1 MKYFGA
7 AALLALLAACSNDD
21 LENISYPND
30 PLAVRVN
37 ATAGKN
43 VITRSFPTDDTQQT
57 AFEDGDQISVG
68 TEDQDAVIYTKK
80 STGWGPESGYLK
92 WTSSSLTFN
101 AYYPVGENN
110 ASMTTFNV
118 PIDQN
123 SLEAIGNADYMTYS
137 GAQTKPAS
145 ADGSITLNLTR
156 KMARVVIGDIKFL
169 DQYETGY
176 SVTAISVHGNTSGY
190 ENGTTKTGD
199 IAVNAYKDDNGKF
212 YALLSPTTLNES
224 ETFLSVTVKA
234 DDSDDTKELLV
245 KGIPALSAS
254 NSYTYA
260 LTVGKNMI
268 TISSVT
274 VENWD
279 DGGSVIEDNGEGEA
293 EEQNDPKV
301 DKNNNSITTYKGGQ
315 IAENPQLIADAI
327 GTDGSLAISGPM
339 NENDIAAI
347 QAYLESN
354 SISLKLDLGGA
365 TELTVL
371 PGNNTEG
378 SSIIDWPGLVSIVL
392 PEGLTTISQLAF
404 QNCTELTS
412 VTLPSTLE
420 TIKSSCFAQ
429 CTGLTEI
436 ELPSSLKTLEYSAFS
451 GCTGLTRIDLSQT
464 QVTFLQ
470 NRTFSGCTS
479 LQEVIL
485 GNSIKQIGSDSF
497 YNCTALT
504 TIDLAL
510 CDNIPT
516 ANFAIN
522 DWNYAFENVTTSNI
536 TVYVKNEELKNE
548 FASSFWATHEGFS
561 TDKCVVK

>member
-57 AFEDGDQISVG
+57 AFKDGDRISVG
-68 TEDQDAVIYTKK
+68 TEDQDAVIYTKE
-80 STGWGPESGYLK
+80 GADWGPESGYLK

-101 AYYPVGENN
+101 AYYPVDKNN

-123 SLEAIGNADYMTYS
+123 SLEAIENADYMTYS
-137 GAQTKPAS
+137 GDQTKPAS

-169 DQYETGY
+169 DQYKTGY

-190 ENGTTKTGD
+190 ENGTPKTGG

-234 DDSDDTKELLV
+234 DDSDDTKVLLV

-274 VENWD
+274 VENWY

-293 EEQNDPKV
+293 EEQNNPKV
-301 DKNNNSITTYKGGQ
+301 DNINHSITTYKEGQ
-315 IAENPQLIADAI
+315 IAENTQLIADAI

-339 NENDIAAI
+339 NENDIAALNK
-347 QAYLESN
+347 YLKDN
-354 SISLKLDLGGA
+354 SDATLSLDLKGA
-365 TELTVL
+365 KLA
-371 PGNNTEG
+371 
-378 SSIIDWPGLVSIVL
+378 SIPARAFVQITGLVSIKL
-392 PEGLTTISQLAF
+392 PEGLKVIGDSWYGSTFSE
-404 QNCTELTS
+404 CTALQS
-412 VTLPSTLE
+412 VEFPSTLE
-420 TIKSSCFAQ
+420 ELNFASF
-429 CTGLTEI
+429 T
-436 ELPSSLKTLEYSAFS
+436 
-451 GCTGLTRIDLSQT
+451 
-464 QVTFLQ
+464 
-470 NRTFSGCTS
+470 GCTS
-479 LQEVIL
+479 LKTIDLSKTEVA
-485 GNSIKQIGSDSF
+485 SIEAVLFRNCSSLTSVSF
-497 YNCTALT
+497 GPKTSVFCNKVFVGCSSLT
-504 TIDLAL
+504 TIDLSL
-510 CDNIPT
+510 CEAVPAFDYTPGDDSESPFYNLEKSKIT
-516 ANFAIN
+516 IYVKDA
-522 DWNYAFENVTTSNI
+522 DMKTAFEGSDWVTRVGFTADNF
-536 TVYVKNEELKNE
+536 VVKNNQ
-548 FASSFWATHEGFS
+548 
-561 TDKCVVK
+561 

>member
-1 MKYFGA
+1 MTYQMTYQITYQMKRMKYVGV

-57 AFEDGDQISVG
+57 AFKDDDRISVG

-101 AYYPVGENN
+101 AYYPVDKNN

-169 DQYETGY
+169 DQYKTGY

-254 NSYTYA
+254 NSYTYT

-274 VENWD
+274 VDNWD
-279 DGGSVIEDNGEGEA
+279 DGGSVIADNGEGEA
-293 EEQNDPKV
+293 EEQNNPKV
-301 DKNNNSITTYKGGQ
+301 DNINHSITTYKEGQ
-315 IAENPQLIADAI
+315 IAENTQLIADAI

-339 NENDIAAI
+339 NENDIAALNK
-347 QAYLESN
+347 YLKDN
-354 SISLKLDLGGA
+354 SDATLSLDLTDA
-365 TELTVL
+365 ILASI
-371 PGNNTEG
+371 PGRAFYQIT
-378 SSIIDWPGLVSIVL
+378 GLVSIKL
-392 PEGLTTISQLAF
+392 PEGLTKIGTF
-404 QNCTELTS
+404 NGNVFYECTGLES
-412 VTLPSTLE
+412 VTFPSTLE
-420 TIKSSCFAQ
+420 
-429 CTGLTEI
+429 EM
-436 ELPSSLKTLEYSAFS
+436 AFMS
-451 GCTGLTRIDLSQT
+451 FFGCTNLETIDLSKT
-464 QVTFLQ
+464 KVASIEAALFHDCSSLTSVSFGPETSVF
-470 NRTFSGCTS
+470 NNTVFVGCS
-479 LQEVIL
+479 
-485 GNSIKQIGSDSF
+485 S
-497 YNCTALT
+497 LT
-504 TIDLAL
+504 TIDLSL
-510 CDNIPT
+510 CEAVPDFDYTPGDDSESPFYNL
-516 ANFAIN
+516 
-522 DWNYAFENVTTSNI
+522 EKSKI
-536 TVYVKNEELKNE
+536 TIYVKNADMKTA
-548 FASSFWATHEGFS
+548 FEGSEWVTRVGF
-561 TDKCVVK
+561 TADNFVVKNNQ

>member
-1 MKYFGA
+1 MTYQITYQMKRMKYVGV

-57 AFEDGDQISVG
+57 AFKDGDQISVG
-68 TEDQDAVIYTKK
+68 TEDQDAVIYTKE
-80 STGWGPESGYLK
+80 GADWGPESGYLK

-110 ASMTTFNV
+110 ASMTTFDV
-118 PIDQN
+118 PASQN
-123 SLEAIGNADYMTYS
+123 TLEAIENADYMTYS
-137 GAQTKPAS
+137 DAQTKPAS

-169 DQYETGY
+169 DQYKTGY

-190 ENGTTKTGD
+190 ENGTPKTGG

-274 VENWD
+274 VDNWD
-279 DGGSVIEDNGEGEA
+279 DGGSVIADNGEGEA
-293 EEQNDPKV
+293 EEQNNPKV
-301 DKNNNSITTYKGGQ
+301 DNINHSITTYKEGQ
-315 IAENPQLIADAI
+315 IAENPQLIVDAI

-339 NENDIAAI
+339 NENDIAALKN
-347 QAYLESN
+347 YMTDN
-354 SISLKLDLGGA
+354 SDATLSLDLTDA
-365 TELTVL
+365 ILA
-371 PGNNTEG
+371 
-378 SSIIDWPGLVSIVL
+378 SIPDKAFYQITGLVSIEL
-392 PEGLTTISQLAF
+392 PEGLTEIGNSW
-404 QNCTELTS
+404 NGS
-412 VTLPSTLE
+412 V
-420 TIKSSCFAQ
+420 
-429 CTGLTEI
+429 
-436 ELPSSLKTLEYSAFS
+436 FS
-451 GCTGLTRIDLSQT
+451 GCTGLESVTFPSTLEEMVFSSFWGCTNLETIDLSKT
-464 QVTFLQ
+464 KVASIEAALFRNCSSLTSVSFGPKTSVF
-470 NRTFSGCTS
+470 NNTVFVGCS
-479 LQEVIL
+479 
-485 GNSIKQIGSDSF
+485 S
-497 YNCTALT
+497 LT
-504 TIDLAL
+504 TIDLSL
-510 CDNIPT
+510 CEDVPV
-516 ANFAIN
+516 F
-522 DWNYAFENVTTSNI
+522 NYTPGDDSESPFYNLEKSKITIYVKDADMKTAFESSDWVTRVGFTADNF
-536 TVYVKNEELKNE
+536 VVKNNQ
-548 FASSFWATHEGFS
+548 
-561 TDKCVVK
+561 

>member
-1 MKYFGA
+1 MTYQITYQMKRMKYVGV

-57 AFEDGDQISVG
+57 AFKDDDRISVG

-101 AYYPVGENN
+101 AYYPVDKNN

-156 KMARVVIGDIKFL
+156 KMARVVIGDIKSL
-169 DQYETGY
+169 DQSKTGY

-234 DDSDDTKELLV
+234 DDSDNTKELLV

-274 VENWD
+274 VDNWD
-279 DGGSVIEDNGEGEA
+279 DGGSVIADNGEGEA
-293 EEQNDPKV
+293 EEQNNPKV
-301 DKNNNSITTYKGGQ
+301 DNINHSITTYKEGQ
-315 IAENPQLIADAI
+315 IAENTQLIADAI

-339 NENDIAAI
+339 NENDIAALNK
-347 QAYLESN
+347 YLKDN
-354 SISLKLDLGGA
+354 SDATLSLDLKGA
-365 TELTVL
+365 TLA
-371 PGNNTEG
+371 
-378 SSIIDWPGLVSIVL
+378 SIPDRAFSQIKGLVSIEL
-392 PEGLTTISQLAF
+392 PEGLTKIGNSNSWNGNVF
-404 QNCTELTS
+404 YGCTGLES
-412 VTLPSTLE
+412 VKFPSTLE
-420 TIKSSCFAQ
+420 
-429 CTGLTEI
+429 EM
-436 ELPSSLKTLEYSAFS
+436 AFMS
-451 GCTGLTRIDLSQT
+451 
-464 QVTFLQ
+464 FM
-470 NRTFSGCTS
+470 GCTS
-479 LQEVIL
+479 LETIDLSKTKVA
-485 GNSIKQIGSDSF
+485 SIEASLFRDCSSLTSVSF
-497 YNCTALT
+497 GPETSVFCNKVFVGCSSLT
-504 TIDLAL
+504 TIDLSL
-510 CDNIPT
+510 CEAVPAFDYTPGDDSESPFYNLEKSKIT
-516 ANFAIN
+516 IYVKDA
-522 DWNYAFENVTTSNI
+522 DMKTAFEGSDWVTRVGFTADNF
-536 TVYVKNEELKNE
+536 VVKNNQ
-548 FASSFWATHEGFS
+548 
-561 TDKCVVK
+561 

>member
-57 AFEDGDQISVG
+57 AFKDGDRISVG
-68 TEDQDAVIYTKK
+68 TEGQDAVIYTKE
-80 STGWGPESGYLK
+80 GADWGPESGYLK

-101 AYYPVGENN
+101 AYYPVDKNN
-110 ASMTTFNV
+110 ASMTTFDV
-118 PIDQN
+118 PKEQN
-123 SLEAIGNADYMTYS
+123 SLEAIENADYMTYS
-137 GAQTKPAS
+137 GDQTKPAS

-169 DQYETGY
+169 DQYKTGY

-224 ETFLSVTVKA
+224 ETYLSVTVKA
-234 DDSDDTKELLV
+234 DDSDDTEVLLV

-274 VENWD
+274 VENWY
-279 DGGSVIEDNGEGEA
+279 DGGPVIADNGEGEA
-293 EEQNDPKV
+293 EEQKDPKV
-301 DKNNNSITTYKGGQ
+301 DKNNNSITTYKEGQ
-315 IAENPQLIADAI
+315 IAENPQLIVDAI

-339 NENDIAAI
+339 NDADIAA
-347 QAYLESN
+347 
-354 SISLKLDLGGA
+354 LKKYMTNNTDATLSLDLKGA
-365 TELTVL
+365 KLA
-371 PGNNTEG
+371 
-378 SSIIDWPGLVSIVL
+378 SIPARAFVQITGLVSIKL
-392 PEGLTTISQLAF
+392 PEGLKVIGDSWNGSTFSE
-404 QNCTELTS
+404 CTALQS
-412 VTLPSTLE
+412 VEFPSTLE
-420 TIKSSCFAQ
+420 VMEFSSFW
-429 CTGLTEI
+429 
-436 ELPSSLKTLEYSAFS
+436 
-451 GCTGLTRIDLSQT
+451 
-464 QVTFLQ
+464 
-470 NRTFSGCTS
+470 GCTS
-479 LQEVIL
+479 
-485 GNSIKQIGSDSF
+485 
-497 YNCTALT
+497 LT
-504 TIDLAL
+504 TIDLSKTKVASIEAAL
-510 CDNIPT
+510 FRNCSSLTSVSFGPKTSVFNNKVFVGCSSLTTIDLSLCEAVPT
-516 ANFAIN
+516 F
-522 DWNYAFENVTTSNI
+522 NYTPGDDSESPFYNLEKSKI
-536 TVYVKNEELKNE
+536 TIYVKDADMKNA
-548 FASSFWATHEGFS
+548 FVGSDWVTRVGF
-561 TDKCVVK
+561 TADNFVVKNNQ

>member
-1 MKYFGA
+1 MKRMKYFGA

-57 AFEDGDQISVG
+57 AFKDGDRISVG

-101 AYYPVGENN
+101 AYYPVDKNN
-110 ASMTTFNV
+110 ASMTTFDV
-118 PIDQN
+118 PKEQN

-169 DQYETGY
+169 DQYKTGY

-234 DDSDDTKELLV
+234 DDSDDTEVLLV

-274 VENWD
+274 VENWY
-279 DGGSVIEDNGEGEA
+279 DGGPVIADNGEGEA
-293 EEQNDPKV
+293 EEQKDPKV
-301 DKNNNSITTYKGGQ
+301 DKNNNSITTYKEGQ
-315 IAENPQLIADAI
+315 IAKNPQLIVDAI

-339 NENDIAAI
+339 NDADIVALKKYMTNNTDATLSLDLKG
-347 QAYLESN
+347 AKLA
-354 SISLKLDLGGA
+354 SISQRAFYGV
-365 TELTVL
+365 T
-371 PGNNTEG
+371 
-378 SSIIDWPGLVSIVL
+378 GLVSIKL
-392 PEGLTTISQLAF
+392 PEGLKVIGDSWNGSTFSE
-404 QNCTELTS
+404 CTALQS
-412 VTLPSTLE
+412 VEFPSTLE
-420 TIKSSCFAQ
+420 ELNFA
-429 CTGLTEI
+429 
-436 ELPSSLKTLEYSAFS
+436 SFW
-451 GCTGLTRIDLSQT
+451 
-464 QVTFLQ
+464 
-470 NRTFSGCTS
+470 GCTS
-479 LQEVIL
+479 LE
-485 GNSIKQIGSDSF
+485 
-497 YNCTALT
+497 
-504 TIDLAL
+504 TIDLSKTKVASIEAALFRNCSSLTSVSFGPETSVFNNTVFVGCSSLTIIDLSL
-510 CDNIPT
+510 CDDVPI
-516 ANFAIN
+516 F
-522 DWNYAFENVTTSNI
+522 NYTPGDDSESPFYDLEKSKITIYVKDADMKTAFEGSDWVTRVGFTADNF
-536 TVYVKNEELKNE
+536 VVKNNQ
-548 FASSFWATHEGFS
+548 
-561 TDKCVVK
+561 

>member
-1 MKYFGA
+1 MTYQITYQMKRMKYVGV

-57 AFEDGDQISVG
+57 AFKDGDQISVG
-68 TEDQDAVIYTKK
+68 TEDQDAVIYTKE
-80 STGWGPESGYLK
+80 GADWGPESGYLK

-110 ASMTTFNV
+110 ASMTTFDV
-118 PIDQN
+118 PASQN
-123 SLEAIGNADYMTYS
+123 TLEAIENADYMTYS
-137 GAQTKPAS
+137 DAQTKPAS

-169 DQYETGY
+169 DQYKTGY

-190 ENGTTKTGD
+190 ENGTPKTGG

-274 VENWD
+274 VDNWD
-279 DGGSVIEDNGEGEA
+279 DGGSVIADNGEGEA
-293 EEQNDPKV
+293 EEQNNPKV
-301 DKNNNSITTYKGGQ
+301 DNINHSITTYKEGQ
-315 IAENPQLIADAI
+315 IAENPQLIVDAI

-339 NENDIAAI
+339 NENDIAA
-347 QAYLESN
+347 
-354 SISLKLDLGGA
+354 LKKYMTNNTDATLSLDLKGA
-365 TELTVL
+365 KLA
-371 PGNNTEG
+371 
-378 SSIIDWPGLVSIVL
+378 SIPAQAFVQITGLVSIKL
-392 PEGLTTISQLAF
+392 PEGLKVIGDSWNGSTFSE
-404 QNCTELTS
+404 CTALQS
-412 VTLPSTLE
+412 VEFPSTLE
-420 TIKSSCFAQ
+420 ELNFSSFW
-429 CTGLTEI
+429 
-436 ELPSSLKTLEYSAFS
+436 
-451 GCTGLTRIDLSQT
+451 
-464 QVTFLQ
+464 
-470 NRTFSGCTS
+470 GCTS
-479 LQEVIL
+479 LETIDLSKTKVA
-485 GNSIKQIGSDSF
+485 SIEAALFRNCSSLTSVSF
-497 YNCTALT
+497 GPETSVFNNTVFVGCSSLT
-504 TIDLAL
+504 TIDLSL
-510 CDNIPT
+510 CEAVP
-516 ANFAIN
+516 
-522 DWNYAFENVTTSNI
+522 AFDYTPGDDSESPFYDLEKSKI
-536 TVYVKNEELKNE
+536 TIYVKDAEMKTKFESSEWVTRVGFTADNFKVKNNQ
-548 FASSFWATHEGFS
+548 
-561 TDKCVVK
+561 

>member
-1 MKYFGA
+1 MKRMKYFGA

-57 AFEDGDQISVG
+57 AFKDGDRISVG
-68 TEDQDAVIYTKK
+68 TEGQDAVIYTKE
-80 STGWGPESGYLK
+80 GADWGPESGYLK

-101 AYYPVGENN
+101 AYYPVDKNN
-110 ASMTTFNV
+110 ASMTTFDV
-118 PIDQN
+118 PKEQN
-123 SLEAIGNADYMTYS
+123 SLEAIENADYMTYS
-137 GAQTKPAS
+137 GDQTKPAS

-169 DQYETGY
+169 DQYKTGY

-234 DDSDDTKELLV
+234 DDSDDTEVLLV

-274 VENWD
+274 VENWY
-279 DGGSVIEDNGEGEA
+279 DGGPVIADNGEGEA
-293 EEQNDPKV
+293 EEQKDPKV
-301 DKNNNSITTYKGGQ
+301 DKNNNSITTYKEGQ
-315 IAENPQLIADAI
+315 IAENPQLIVDAI

-339 NENDIAAI
+339 NDADIAA
-347 QAYLESN
+347 
-354 SISLKLDLGGA
+354 LKKYMTNNTDATLSLDLKGA
-365 TELTVL
+365 KLA
-371 PGNNTEG
+371 
-378 SSIIDWPGLVSIVL
+378 SIPARAFVQITGLVSIKL
-392 PEGLTTISQLAF
+392 PEGLKVVGDSWNGSTFSE
-404 QNCTELTS
+404 CTALQS
-412 VTLPSTLE
+412 VEFPSTLE
-420 TIKSSCFAQ
+420 VMEFSSFW
-429 CTGLTEI
+429 
-436 ELPSSLKTLEYSAFS
+436 
-451 GCTGLTRIDLSQT
+451 
-464 QVTFLQ
+464 
-470 NRTFSGCTS
+470 GCTS
-479 LQEVIL
+479 
-485 GNSIKQIGSDSF
+485 
-497 YNCTALT
+497 LT
-504 TIDLAL
+504 TIDLSKTKVASIEAAL
-510 CDNIPT
+510 FRNCSSLTSVSFGPETSVFNNTVFVGCSSLTTIDLSLCEAVPT
-516 ANFAIN
+516 F
-522 DWNYAFENVTTSNI
+522 NYTPGDDSESPFYNLEKSKI
-536 TVYVKNEELKNE
+536 TIYVKDAEMKTKFESSEWVTRVGFTADNFKVKNNQ
-548 FASSFWATHEGFS
+548 
-561 TDKCVVK
+561 

>member
-1 MKYFGA
+1 MTYQITYQMKRMKYVGV

-57 AFEDGDQISVG
+57 AFKDGDQISVG
-68 TEDQDAVIYTKK
+68 TEDQDAVIYTKE
-80 STGWGPESGYLK
+80 GADWGPESGYLK

-110 ASMTTFNV
+110 ASMTTFDV
-118 PIDQN
+118 PASQN
-123 SLEAIGNADYMTYS
+123 TLEAIENADYMTYS
-137 GAQTKPAS
+137 DAQTKPAS

-156 KMARVVIGDIKFL
+156 KMARVVIGDINFL

-190 ENGTTKTGD
+190 ENGTPKTGG

-274 VENWD
+274 VDNWD
-279 DGGSVIEDNGEGEA
+279 DGGSVIADNGEGEA
-293 EEQNDPKV
+293 EEQNNPKV
-301 DKNNNSITTYKGGQ
+301 DNINHSITTYKEGQ
-315 IAENPQLIADAI
+315 IAENTQLIADAI
-327 GTDGSLAISGPM
+327 GTDGSLAIQGPM
-339 NENDIAAI
+339 NENDIAA
-347 QAYLESN
+347 
-354 SISLKLDLGGA
+354 LKKYMTDNTNATLSLDLTDA
-365 TELTVL
+365 MAF
-371 PGNNTEG
+371 
-378 SSIIDWPGLVSIVL
+378 SQIKGLVSIEL
-392 PEGLTTISQLAF
+392 PEGLTKIGNSNSLNGSVF
-404 QNCTELTS
+404 YGCTGLES
-412 VTLPSTLE
+412 VKFPSTLE
-420 TIKSSCFAQ
+420 
-429 CTGLTEI
+429 EM
-436 ELPSSLKTLEYSAFS
+436 AFS
-451 GCTGLTRIDLSQT
+451 SFFGCTNLEMIDLSKT
-464 QVTFLQ
+464 KVASIEAALFHDCSSLTSVSFGPETSVF
-470 NRTFSGCTS
+470 NNTVFFGCS
-479 LQEVIL
+479 
-485 GNSIKQIGSDSF
+485 S
-497 YNCTALT
+497 LT
-504 TIDLAL
+504 TIDLSL
-510 CDNIPT
+510 CEAVP
-516 ANFAIN
+516 AF
-522 DWNYAFENVTTSNI
+522 NYTPGDDSESPFYNLEKSKITIYVKDAGMKTAFEGSEWVTRVGFTADNF
-536 TVYVKNEELKNE
+536 VVKNNQ
-548 FASSFWATHEGFS
+548 
-561 TDKCVVK
+561 

>member
-1 MKYFGA
+1 MTYQITYQMKRMKYVGV

-57 AFEDGDQISVG
+57 AFKDGDQISVG
-68 TEDQDAVIYTKK
+68 TEDQDAVIYTKE
-80 STGWGPESGYLK
+80 GADWGPESGYLK

-110 ASMTTFNV
+110 ASMTTFDV
-118 PIDQN
+118 PASQN
-123 SLEAIGNADYMTYS
+123 TLEAIENADYMTYS
-137 GAQTKPAS
+137 DAQTKPAS

-156 KMARVVIGDIKFL
+156 KMARVVIGDINFL

-190 ENGTTKTGD
+190 ENGTPKTGG

-274 VENWD
+274 VDNWD

-293 EEQNDPKV
+293 EEQNNPKV
-301 DKNNNSITTYKGGQ
+301 DNINHSITTYKEGQ
-315 IAENPQLIADAI
+315 IAENTQLIADAI

-339 NENDIAAI
+339 NENDIAALKK
-347 QAYLESN
+347 YMTDN
-354 SISLKLDLGGA
+354 SDATLSLDLTDA
-365 TELTVL
+365 ILA
-371 PGNNTEG
+371 
-378 SSIIDWPGLVSIVL
+378 SIPDLAFSQIKGLVSIEL
-392 PEGLTTISQLAF
+392 PEGLTTIGNSNSWNGNVF
-404 QNCTELTS
+404 YGCTGLES
-412 VTLPSTLE
+412 VKFPSTLE
-420 TIKSSCFAQ
+420 
-429 CTGLTEI
+429 EM
-436 ELPSSLKTLEYSAFS
+436 AFS
-451 GCTGLTRIDLSQT
+451 SFFGCTNLETIDLSKT
-464 QVTFLQ
+464 KVASIEAALFHDCSSLTSVSFGPETSVF
-470 NRTFSGCTS
+470 NNTVFVGCS
-479 LQEVIL
+479 
-485 GNSIKQIGSDSF
+485 S
-497 YNCTALT
+497 LT
-504 TIDLAL
+504 TIDLSL
-510 CDNIPT
+510 CEAVPT
-516 ANFAIN
+516 FNYTPDDDSESPFYNLEKSKITIYVKDANMKT
-522 DWNYAFENVTTSNI
+522 AFEGSDWVTRVGFTADNF
-536 TVYVKNEELKNE
+536 VVKNNQ
-548 FASSFWATHEGFS
+548 
-561 TDKCVVK
+561 

>member
-57 AFEDGDQISVG
+57 AFKDGDRISVG
-68 TEDQDAVIYTKK
+68 TEGQDAVIYTKE
-80 STGWGPESGYLK
+80 GADWGPESGYLK

-101 AYYPVGENN
+101 AYYPVDKNN
-110 ASMTTFNV
+110 ASMTTFDV
-118 PIDQN
+118 PKEQN
-123 SLEAIGNADYMTYS
+123 SLEAIENADYMTYS
-137 GAQTKPAS
+137 GDQTKPAS

-169 DQYETGY
+169 DQYKTGY

-224 ETFLSVTVKA
+224 ETYLSVTVKA
-234 DDSDDTKELLV
+234 DDSDDTEVLLV

-274 VENWD
+274 VENWY
-279 DGGSVIEDNGEGEA
+279 DGGPVIADNGEGEA
-293 EEQNDPKV
+293 EEQKDPKV
-301 DKNNNSITTYKGGQ
+301 DKNNNSITTYKEGQ
-315 IAENPQLIADAI
+315 IAENPQLIVDAI

-339 NENDIAAI
+339 NDADIAA
-347 QAYLESN
+347 
-354 SISLKLDLGGA
+354 LKKYMTNNTDATLSLDLKGA
-365 TELTVL
+365 KLA
-371 PGNNTEG
+371 
-378 SSIIDWPGLVSIVL
+378 SIPARAFVQITGLVSIKL
-392 PEGLTTISQLAF
+392 PEGLKVIGDSWNGSTFSE
-404 QNCTELTS
+404 CTALQS
-412 VTLPSTLE
+412 VEFPSTLE
-420 TIKSSCFAQ
+420 VMEFSSFW
-429 CTGLTEI
+429 
-436 ELPSSLKTLEYSAFS
+436 
-451 GCTGLTRIDLSQT
+451 
-464 QVTFLQ
+464 
-470 NRTFSGCTS
+470 GCTS
-479 LQEVIL
+479 
-485 GNSIKQIGSDSF
+485 
-497 YNCTALT
+497 LT
-504 TIDLAL
+504 TIDLSKTKVASIEAAL
-510 CDNIPT
+510 FRNCSSLTSVSFGPETSVFNNTVFVGCSSLTTIDLSLCEAVPT
-516 ANFAIN
+516 F
-522 DWNYAFENVTTSNI
+522 NYTPGDDSESPFYNLEKSKITIYVKDADMKTAFEGSDWVTRVGFTADNF
-536 TVYVKNEELKNE
+536 VVKNNQ
-548 FASSFWATHEGFS
+548 
-561 TDKCVVK
+561 

>member
-1 MKYFGA
+1 MKRMKYVGV

-57 AFEDGDQISVG
+57 AFKDGDQISVG
-68 TEDQDAVIYTKK
+68 TEDQDAVIYTKE
-80 STGWGPESGYLK
+80 GADWGPESGYLK

-110 ASMTTFNV
+110 ASMTTFDV
-118 PIDQN
+118 PASQN
-123 SLEAIGNADYMTYS
+123 TLEAIENADYMTYS
-137 GAQTKPAS
+137 DAQTKPAS

-156 KMARVVIGDIKFL
+156 KMARVVIGDINFL

-190 ENGTTKTGD
+190 ENGTPKTGG

-274 VENWD
+274 VDNWD
-279 DGGSVIEDNGEGEA
+279 DGGSVIADNGEGEA
-293 EEQNDPKV
+293 EEQNNPKV
-301 DKNNNSITTYKGGQ
+301 DNINHSITTYKEGQ
-315 IAENPQLIADAI
+315 IAENTQLIADAI

-339 NENDIAAI
+339 NENDIAALNK
-347 QAYLESN
+347 YLKDN
-354 SISLKLDLGGA
+354 SDATLSLDLTDA
-365 TELTVL
+365 ILA
-371 PGNNTEG
+371 
-378 SSIIDWPGLVSIVL
+378 SIPDRAFYQITGLVSIEL
-392 PEGLTTISQLAF
+392 PEGLTEIGNS
-404 QNCTELTS
+404 NSWNGS
-412 VTLPSTLE
+412 V
-420 TIKSSCFAQ
+420 
-429 CTGLTEI
+429 
-436 ELPSSLKTLEYSAFS
+436 FS
-451 GCTGLTRIDLSQT
+451 GCTGLESVKFPSTLEEM
-464 QVTFLQ
+464 V
-470 NRTFSGCTS
+470 FSSFWGCTS
-479 LQEVIL
+479 LETIDLSKTKVA
-485 GNSIKQIGSDSF
+485 SIEAALFNGCSSLTSVSF
-497 YNCTALT
+497 GPKTSVFNNTVFVGCSSLT
-504 TIDLAL
+504 TIDLSL
-510 CDNIPT
+510 CEAVPD
-516 ANFAIN
+516 F
-522 DWNYAFENVTTSNI
+522 NYTPGDDSESPFYNLEKSKI
-536 TVYVKNEELKNE
+536 TIYVKDADMKNA
-548 FASSFWATHEGFS
+548 FVGSDWVTRVGF
-561 TDKCVVK
+561 TADNFVVKNNQ

>member
-57 AFEDGDQISVG
+57 AFKDGDRISVG
-68 TEDQDAVIYTKK
+68 TEGQDAVIYTKE
-80 STGWGPESGYLK
+80 GADWGPESGYLK

-101 AYYPVGENN
+101 AYYPVDKNN
-110 ASMTTFNV
+110 ASMTTFDV
-118 PIDQN
+118 PKEQN
-123 SLEAIGNADYMTYS
+123 SLEAIENADYMTYS
-137 GAQTKPAS
+137 GDQTKPAS

-169 DQYETGY
+169 DQYKTGY

-234 DDSDDTKELLV
+234 DDSDDTEVLLV

-274 VENWD
+274 VENWY
-279 DGGSVIEDNGEGEA
+279 DGGPVIADNGEGEA
-293 EEQNDPKV
+293 EEQKDPKV
-301 DKNNNSITTYKGGQ
+301 DKNNNSITTYKEGQ
-315 IAENPQLIADAI
+315 IAENPQLIVDAI

-339 NENDIAAI
+339 NDADIAA
-347 QAYLESN
+347 
-354 SISLKLDLGGA
+354 LKKYMTNNTDATLSLDLKGA
-365 TELTVL
+365 KLA
-371 PGNNTEG
+371 
-378 SSIIDWPGLVSIVL
+378 SIPARAFVQITGLVSIKL
-392 PEGLTTISQLAF
+392 PEGLKVIGDSWNGSTFSE
-404 QNCTELTS
+404 CTALQS
-412 VTLPSTLE
+412 VEFPSTLE
-420 TIKSSCFAQ
+420 VMEFSSFW
-429 CTGLTEI
+429 
-436 ELPSSLKTLEYSAFS
+436 
-451 GCTGLTRIDLSQT
+451 
-464 QVTFLQ
+464 
-470 NRTFSGCTS
+470 GCTS
-479 LQEVIL
+479 LETIDLSKTKVA
-485 GNSIKQIGSDSF
+485 SIEAALFRNCSSLTSVSF
-497 YNCTALT
+497 GPETSVFNNTVFVGCSSLT
-504 TIDLAL
+504 TIDLSL
-510 CDNIPT
+510 CEAVPT
-516 ANFAIN
+516 F
-522 DWNYAFENVTTSNI
+522 NYTPGDDSESPFYNLEKSKI
-536 TVYVKNEELKNE
+536 TIYVKDAEMKTKFESSEWVTRVGFTADNFKVKNNQ
-548 FASSFWATHEGFS
+548 
-561 TDKCVVK
+561 

>member
-1 MKYFGA
+1 MTYQITYQMKRMKYVGV

-57 AFEDGDQISVG
+57 AFKDGDQISVG
-68 TEDQDAVIYTKK
+68 TEDQDAVIYTKE
-80 STGWGPESGYLK
+80 GADWGPESGYLK

-110 ASMTTFNV
+110 ASMTTFDV
-118 PIDQN
+118 PASQN
-123 SLEAIGNADYMTYS
+123 TLEAIENADYMTYS
-137 GAQTKPAS
+137 DAQTKPAS

-169 DQYETGY
+169 DQYKTGY

-190 ENGTTKTGD
+190 ENGTPKTGG

-274 VENWD
+274 VDNWD
-279 DGGSVIEDNGEGEA
+279 DGGSVIADNGEGEA
-293 EEQNDPKV
+293 EEQNNPKV
-301 DKNNNSITTYKGGQ
+301 DNINHSITTYKEGQ
-315 IAENPQLIADAI
+315 IAENPQLIVDAI

-339 NENDIAAI
+339 NENDIAA
-347 QAYLESN
+347 
-354 SISLKLDLGGA
+354 LKKYMTDNTNATLSLDLTDA
-365 TELTVL
+365 ILA
-371 PGNNTEG
+371 
-378 SSIIDWPGLVSIVL
+378 SIPDRAFYQITGLVSIKL
-392 PEGLTTISQLAF
+392 PEGLTKIGFLRGNVF
-404 QNCTELTS
+404 YECTGLES
-412 VTLPSTLE
+412 VTFPSTLE
-420 TIKSSCFAQ
+420 
-429 CTGLTEI
+429 EM
-436 ELPSSLKTLEYSAFS
+436 AFS
-451 GCTGLTRIDLSQT
+451 SFFGCTNLETIDLSKT
-464 QVTFLQ
+464 KVASIEAALFHDCSSLTSVSFGPETSVFC
-470 NRTFSGCTS
+470 NTVFVGCS
-479 LQEVIL
+479 
-485 GNSIKQIGSDSF
+485 S
-497 YNCTALT
+497 LT
-504 TIDLAL
+504 TIDLSL
-510 CDNIPT
+510 CEAVPDFDYTPGDDSESPFYNLEKSKIT
-516 ANFAIN
+516 IYVKDA
-522 DWNYAFENVTTSNI
+522 DMKTAFEGSEWVTRVGFTADNF
-536 TVYVKNEELKNE
+536 VVKNNQ
-548 FASSFWATHEGFS
+548 
-561 TDKCVVK
+561 

>member
-1 MKYFGA
+1 MTYQITYQMKRMKYVGV

-57 AFEDGDQISVG
+57 AFKDDDRISVG

-110 ASMTTFNV
+110 ASMTTFDV
-118 PIDQN
+118 PASQN
-123 SLEAIGNADYMTYS
+123 TLEAIENADYMTYS

-169 DQYETGY
+169 DQYKTGY

-274 VENWD
+274 VDNWD
-279 DGGSVIEDNGEGEA
+279 DGGSVIADNGEGEA
-293 EEQNDPKV
+293 EEQNNPKV
-301 DKNNNSITTYKGGQ
+301 DNINHSITTYKEGQ
-315 IAENPQLIADAI
+315 IAENTQLIADAI

-339 NENDIAAI
+339 NENDIAALNK
-347 QAYLESN
+347 YLKDN
-354 SISLKLDLGGA
+354 SDATLSLDLKGA
-365 TELTVL
+365 TLA
-371 PGNNTEG
+371 
-378 SSIIDWPGLVSIVL
+378 SIPDLAFSQIKGLVSIEL
-392 PEGLTTISQLAF
+392 PEGLTKIGNSNSWNGSVF
-404 QNCTELTS
+404 YGCTGLES
-412 VTLPSTLE
+412 VKFPSTLE
-420 TIKSSCFAQ
+420 
-429 CTGLTEI
+429 EM
-436 ELPSSLKTLEYSAFS
+436 AFS
-451 GCTGLTRIDLSQT
+451 SFWGCTNLETIDLSKT
-464 QVTFLQ
+464 KVASIEAALFCNCSSLTSVSFGPETSVF
-470 NRTFSGCTS
+470 NNTVFVGCS
-479 LQEVIL
+479 
-485 GNSIKQIGSDSF
+485 S
-497 YNCTALT
+497 LT
-504 TIDLAL
+504 TIDLSL
-510 CDNIPT
+510 CEAVPT
-516 ANFAIN
+516 F
-522 DWNYAFENVTTSNI
+522 NYTQGSDAESPFYGLEKSKITIYVKDADMKTAFEGSDWVTRVGFTADNF
-536 TVYVKNEELKNE
+536 VVKNNQ
-548 FASSFWATHEGFS
+548 
-561 TDKCVVK
+561 

>member
-1 MKYFGA
+1 MTYQITYQMKRMKYVGI

-57 AFEDGDQISVG
+57 AFKDGDQISVG
-68 TEDQDAVIYTKK
+68 TEDQDAVIYTKE
-80 STGWGPESGYLK
+80 GADWGPESGYLK

-110 ASMTTFNV
+110 ASMTTFDV
-118 PIDQN
+118 PASQN
-123 SLEAIGNADYMTYS
+123 TLEAIENADYMTYS
-137 GAQTKPAS
+137 DAQTKPAS

-156 KMARVVIGDIKFL
+156 KMARVVIGDINFL

-190 ENGTTKTGD
+190 ENGTPKTGG

-274 VENWD
+274 VDNWD
-279 DGGSVIEDNGEGEA
+279 DGGSVIADNGEGEA
-293 EEQNDPKV
+293 EEQNNPKV
-301 DKNNNSITTYKGGQ
+301 DNINHSITTYKEGQ
-315 IAENPQLIADAI
+315 IAENTQLIADAI

-339 NENDIAAI
+339 NENDIAA
-347 QAYLESN
+347 
-354 SISLKLDLGGA
+354 LKKYMTDNTNATLSLDLTDA
-365 TELTVL
+365 ILA
-371 PGNNTEG
+371 
-378 SSIIDWPGLVSIVL
+378 SIPDRAFYQITGLVSIKL
-392 PEGLTTISQLAF
+392 PEGLTKIGTF
-404 QNCTELTS
+404 FRGNVFYECTGLES
-412 VTLPSTLE
+412 VTFPSTLE
-420 TIKSSCFAQ
+420 
-429 CTGLTEI
+429 EM
-436 ELPSSLKTLEYSAFS
+436 AFMS
-451 GCTGLTRIDLSQT
+451 FMGCTNLETIDLSKT
-464 QVTFLQ
+464 KVASIEAAL
-470 NRTFSGCTS
+470 FSNCSSLTSVSFGPETSVFCNTVFVGCS
-479 LQEVIL
+479 
-485 GNSIKQIGSDSF
+485 S
-497 YNCTALT
+497 LT
-504 TIDLAL
+504 TIDLSL
-510 CDNIPT
+510 CEDVPD
-516 ANFAIN
+516 F
-522 DWNYAFENVTTSNI
+522 NYTLGDDSESPFYNLEKSKITIYVKDADMKTAFEGSDWVTR
-536 TVYVKNEELKNE
+536 V
-548 FASSFWATHEGFS
+548 GF
-561 TDKCVVK
+561 TADNFVVENNQ

>member
-57 AFEDGDQISVG
+57 AFKDGDRISVG
-68 TEDQDAVIYTKK
+68 TEGQDAVIYTKE
-80 STGWGPESGYLK
+80 GADWGPESGYLK

-101 AYYPVGENN
+101 AYYPVDKNN
-110 ASMTTFNV
+110 ASMTTFDV
-118 PIDQN
+118 PKEQN
-123 SLEAIGNADYMTYS
+123 SLEAIENADYMTYS
-137 GAQTKPAS
+137 GDQTKPAS

-169 DQYETGY
+169 DQYKTGY

-224 ETFLSVTVKA
+224 ETYLSVTVKA
-234 DDSDDTKELLV
+234 DDSDDTEVLLV

-274 VENWD
+274 VENWY
-279 DGGSVIEDNGEGEA
+279 DGGPVIADNGEGEA
-293 EEQNDPKV
+293 EEQKDPKV
-301 DKNNNSITTYKGGQ
+301 DKNNNSITTYKEGQ
-315 IAENPQLIADAI
+315 IAENPQLIVDAI

-339 NENDIAAI
+339 NDADIAA
-347 QAYLESN
+347 
-354 SISLKLDLGGA
+354 LKKYMTNNTDATLSLDLKGA
-365 TELTVL
+365 KLA
-371 PGNNTEG
+371 
-378 SSIIDWPGLVSIVL
+378 SIPARAFVQITGLVSIKL
-392 PEGLTTISQLAF
+392 PEGLKVIGDSWNGSTFSE
-404 QNCTELTS
+404 CTALQS
-412 VTLPSTLE
+412 VEFPSTLE
-420 TIKSSCFAQ
+420 VMEFSSFW
-429 CTGLTEI
+429 
-436 ELPSSLKTLEYSAFS
+436 
-451 GCTGLTRIDLSQT
+451 
-464 QVTFLQ
+464 
-470 NRTFSGCTS
+470 GCTS
-479 LQEVIL
+479 
-485 GNSIKQIGSDSF
+485 
-497 YNCTALT
+497 LT
-504 TIDLAL
+504 TIDLSKTKVASIEAAL
-510 CDNIPT
+510 FRNCSSLTSVSFGPGTSVFNNTVFVGCSSLTTIDLSLCEAVPT
-516 ANFAIN
+516 F
-522 DWNYAFENVTTSNI
+522 NYTPGDDSESPFYNLEKSKI
-536 TVYVKNEELKNE
+536 TIYVKDAEMKTKFESSEWVTRVGFTADNFKVKNNQ
-548 FASSFWATHEGFS
+548 
-561 TDKCVVK
+561 

>member
-1 MKYFGA
+1 MKYVGV

-57 AFEDGDQISVG
+57 AFKDGDRISVG
-68 TEDQDAVIYTKK
+68 TEGQDAVIYTKE
-80 STGWGPESGYLK
+80 GADWGPESGYLK

-101 AYYPVGENN
+101 AYYPVDKNN

-137 GAQTKPAS
+137 GDQTKPAS

-169 DQYETGY
+169 DQYKTGY

-224 ETFLSVTVKA
+224 ETYLSVTVKA
-234 DDSDDTKELLV
+234 DDSDDTEVLLV

-274 VENWD
+274 VENWY
-279 DGGSVIEDNGEGEA
+279 DGGPVIADNGEGEA
-293 EEQNDPKV
+293 EEQKDPKV
-301 DKNNNSITTYKGGQ
+301 DKNNNSITTYKEGQ
-315 IAENPQLIADAI
+315 IAENPQLIVDAI

-339 NENDIAAI
+339 NDADIAA
-347 QAYLESN
+347 
-354 SISLKLDLGGA
+354 LKKYMTNNTDATLSLDLKGA
-365 TELTVL
+365 KLA
-371 PGNNTEG
+371 
-378 SSIIDWPGLVSIVL
+378 SIPARAFVQITGLVSIKL
-392 PEGLTTISQLAF
+392 PEGLKVIGDSWNGSTFSE
-404 QNCTELTS
+404 CTALQS
-412 VTLPSTLE
+412 VEFPSTLE
-420 TIKSSCFAQ
+420 VMEFSSFW
-429 CTGLTEI
+429 
-436 ELPSSLKTLEYSAFS
+436 
-451 GCTGLTRIDLSQT
+451 
-464 QVTFLQ
+464 
-470 NRTFSGCTS
+470 GCTS
-479 LQEVIL
+479 
-485 GNSIKQIGSDSF
+485 
-497 YNCTALT
+497 LT
-504 TIDLAL
+504 TIDLSKTKVASIEAAL
-510 CDNIPT
+510 FRNCSSLTSVSFGPETSVFNNTVFVGCSSLTTIDLSLCEAVPT
-516 ANFAIN
+516 F
-522 DWNYAFENVTTSNI
+522 NYTPGDDSESPFYNLEKSKITIYVKDADMKTAFEGSDWVKRVGFTADNFV
-536 TVYVKNEELKNE
+536 VKNNQ
-548 FASSFWATHEGFS
+548 
-561 TDKCVVK
+561 

>member
-1 MKYFGA
+1 MKRMKYVGV

-57 AFEDGDQISVG
+57 AFKDGDQISVG
-68 TEDQDAVIYTKK
+68 TEDQDAVIYTKE
-80 STGWGPESGYLK
+80 GADWGPESGYLK

-110 ASMTTFNV
+110 ASMTTFDV
-118 PIDQN
+118 PASQN
-123 SLEAIGNADYMTYS
+123 TLEAIENADYMTYS
-137 GAQTKPAS
+137 DAQTKPAS

-156 KMARVVIGDIKFL
+156 KMARVVIGDINFL

-190 ENGTTKTGD
+190 ENGTPKTGG

-274 VENWD
+274 VDNWD
-279 DGGSVIEDNGEGEA
+279 DGGSVIADNGEGEA
-293 EEQNDPKV
+293 EEQNNPKV
-301 DKNNNSITTYKGGQ
+301 DNINHSITTYKEGQ
-315 IAENPQLIADAI
+315 IAENTQLIADAI

-339 NENDIAAI
+339 NENDIAALNK
-347 QAYLESN
+347 YLKDN
-354 SISLKLDLGGA
+354 SDATLSLDLTDA
-365 TELTVL
+365 ILA
-371 PGNNTEG
+371 
-378 SSIIDWPGLVSIVL
+378 SIPDRAFYQITGLVSIEL
-392 PEGLTTISQLAF
+392 PEGLTKIGF
-404 QNCTELTS
+404 FKGNVFYECTGLES
-412 VTLPSTLE
+412 VTFPSTLE
-420 TIKSSCFAQ
+420 EMAFSSFFG
-429 CTGLTEI
+429 CTN
-436 ELPSSLKTLEYSAFS
+436 LKT
-451 GCTGLTRIDLSQT
+451 IDLSKT
-464 QVTFLQ
+464 KVASIEAALFHDCSSLTSVSFGPETSVFC
-470 NRTFSGCTS
+470 NTVFVGCS
-479 LQEVIL
+479 
-485 GNSIKQIGSDSF
+485 S
-497 YNCTALT
+497 LT
-504 TIDLAL
+504 TIDLSL
-510 CDNIPT
+510 CEAVPDFDYTPGDDSESPFYNLEKSKIT
-516 ANFAIN
+516 IYVKDA
-522 DWNYAFENVTTSNI
+522 DMKTAFEGSEWVTRVGFTADNF
-536 TVYVKNEELKNE
+536 VVKNNQ
-548 FASSFWATHEGFS
+548 
-561 TDKCVVK
+561 

>member
-1 MKYFGA
+1 MKRMKYFGA
-7 AALLALLAACSNDD
+7 AALLAACSNDD

-57 AFEDGDQISVG
+57 AFKDGDRISVG

-101 AYYPVGENN
+101 AYYPVDKNN

-137 GAQTKPAS
+137 GDQTKPAS

-169 DQYETGY
+169 DQYKTGY

-190 ENGTTKTGD
+190 ENGTTKTGG

-234 DDSDDTKELLV
+234 DDSDDTKDLLV

-279 DGGSVIEDNGEGEA
+279 DGGSVIADNGEGEA
-293 EEQNDPKV
+293 EEQNNPKV
-301 DKNNNSITTYKGGQ
+301 DNINHSITTYKEGQ
-315 IAENPQLIADAI
+315 IAENTQLIADAI

-339 NENDIAAI
+339 NENDIAA
-347 QAYLESN
+347 
-354 SISLKLDLGGA
+354 LKKYMTDNTNATLSLDLTDA
-365 TELTVL
+365 ILA
-371 PGNNTEG
+371 
-378 SSIIDWPGLVSIVL
+378 SIPDMAFSQIKGLVSIKL
-392 PEGLTTISQLAF
+392 PEGLTKIGNSNSWNGSVF
-404 QNCTELTS
+404 YGCTGLES
-412 VTLPSTLE
+412 VKFPSTLE
-420 TIKSSCFAQ
+420 
-429 CTGLTEI
+429 EM
-436 ELPSSLKTLEYSAFS
+436 AFS
-451 GCTGLTRIDLSQT
+451 S
-464 QVTFLQ
+464 FW
-470 NRTFSGCTS
+470 GCTS
-479 LQEVIL
+479 LKTIDLSKTEVA
-485 GNSIKQIGSDSF
+485 SIEAALFRNCSSLTSVSF
-497 YNCTALT
+497 GPETSVFNNTVFVGCSSLT
-504 TIDLAL
+504 TIDLSL
-510 CDNIPT
+510 CEAVPAFDYTPGDDSESPFYNLEKSKIT
-516 ANFAIN
+516 IYVKDA
-522 DWNYAFENVTTSNI
+522 DMKTAFEGSDWVTRVGFTADNF
-536 TVYVKNEELKNE
+536 VVKNNQ
-548 FASSFWATHEGFS
+548 
-561 TDKCVVK
+561 

>member
-1 MKYFGA
+1 MTYQMKRMKYVGV

-37 ATAGKN
+37 ATVGKN

-57 AFEDGDQISVG
+57 AFKDGDQISVG

-80 STGWGPESGYLK
+80 STGWDPESGYLK

-110 ASMTTFNV
+110 ASMTTFDV
-118 PIDQN
+118 PASQN
-123 SLEAIGNADYMTYS
+123 TLEAIENADYMTYS
-137 GAQTKPAS
+137 DAQTKPAS

-156 KMARVVIGDIKFL
+156 KMARVVIGDINFL

-190 ENGTTKTGD
+190 ENGTPKTGG

-279 DGGSVIEDNGEGEA
+279 DGGSVIADNGEGEA
-293 EEQNDPKV
+293 EEQNNPKV
-301 DKNNNSITTYKGGQ
+301 DNINHSITTYKEGQ
-315 IAENPQLIADAI
+315 IAENTQLIADAI

-339 NENDIAAI
+339 NKNDIAA
-347 QAYLESN
+347 
-354 SISLKLDLGGA
+354 LKKYMTDNTNATLSLDLTDA
-365 TELTVL
+365 ILA
-371 PGNNTEG
+371 
-378 SSIIDWPGLVSIVL
+378 SIPDLAFSQIKGLVSIKL
-392 PEGLTTISQLAF
+392 PEGLTKIGTSF
-404 QNCTELTS
+404 NGSVFYECTGLES
-412 VTLPSTLE
+412 VTFPSTLE
-420 TIKSSCFAQ
+420 EMVFSSFW
-429 CTGLTEI
+429 
-436 ELPSSLKTLEYSAFS
+436 
-451 GCTGLTRIDLSQT
+451 
-464 QVTFLQ
+464 
-470 NRTFSGCTS
+470 GCTS
-479 LQEVIL
+479 LETIDLSKTKVA
-485 GNSIKQIGSDSF
+485 SIEAALFRNCSSLTSVSF
-497 YNCTALT
+497 GPETSVFNNTVFVGCSSLT
-504 TIDLAL
+504 TIDLSL
-510 CDNIPT
+510 CEAVPAFDYTPGDDSESPFYGLDMSEIT
-516 ANFAIN
+516 IYVKDA
-522 DWNYAFENVTTSNI
+522 DMKTAFEGSDWVTRVGFTADNF
-536 TVYVKNEELKNE
+536 VVKNNQ
-548 FASSFWATHEGFS
+548 
-561 TDKCVVK
+561 

>member
-1 MKYFGA
+1 MKYVGV

-57 AFEDGDQISVG
+57 AFKDGDQISVG
-68 TEDQDAVIYTKK
+68 TEDQDAVIYTKE
-80 STGWGPESGYLK
+80 GADWGPESGYLK

-110 ASMTTFNV
+110 ASMTTFDV
-118 PIDQN
+118 PASQN
-123 SLEAIGNADYMTYS
+123 TLEAIENADYMTYS

-169 DQYETGY
+169 DQYKTGY

-190 ENGTTKTGD
+190 ENGTPKTGG

-293 EEQNDPKV
+293 EEQKDPKV
-301 DKNNNSITTYKGGQ
+301 DKNNNSITTYKEGQ
-315 IAENPQLIADAI
+315 IAENPQLIVDAI

-339 NENDIAAI
+339 NENDIAALKK
-347 QAYLESN
+347 YMTDN
-354 SISLKLDLGGA
+354 SDATLSLDLTDA
-365 TELTVL
+365 ILA
-371 PGNNTEG
+371 
-378 SSIIDWPGLVSIVL
+378 SIPDRAFYQITGLVSIKL
-392 PEGLTTISQLAF
+392 PEGLTKIGFLRGNVF
-404 QNCTELTS
+404 YECTGLES
-412 VTLPSTLE
+412 VTFPSTLE
-420 TIKSSCFAQ
+420 
-429 CTGLTEI
+429 EM
-436 ELPSSLKTLEYSAFS
+436 AFS
-451 GCTGLTRIDLSQT
+451 SFFGCTNLETIDLSKT
-464 QVTFLQ
+464 KVASIEAALFHDCSSLTSVSFGPETSVFC
-470 NRTFSGCTS
+470 NTVFVGCS
-479 LQEVIL
+479 
-485 GNSIKQIGSDSF
+485 S
-497 YNCTALT
+497 LT
-504 TIDLAL
+504 TIDLSL
-510 CDNIPT
+510 CEDVPDFDYTPGDDSESPFYNLEKSKIT
-516 ANFAIN
+516 IYVKDA
-522 DWNYAFENVTTSNI
+522 DMKTAFEGSEWVTRVGFTADNF
-536 TVYVKNEELKNE
+536 VVKNNQ
-548 FASSFWATHEGFS
+548 
-561 TDKCVVK
+561 

>member
-1 MKYFGA
+1 MKRMKYVGA

-37 ATAGKN
+37 ATAGKD

-57 AFEDGDQISVG
+57 AFKDGDRISVG
-68 TEDQDAVIYTKK
+68 TEDQDAVIYTKE
-80 STGWGPESGYLK
+80 GADWGPESGYLK

-110 ASMTTFNV
+110 ASMTTFDV
-118 PIDQN
+118 PASQN
-123 SLEAIGNADYMTYS
+123 TLEAIENADYMTYS
-137 GAQTKPAS
+137 DAQTKPAS

-169 DQYETGY
+169 DQYKTRY

-234 DDSDDTKELLV
+234 DNSDDTEVLLV

-274 VENWD
+274 VENWY
-279 DGGSVIEDNGEGEA
+279 DGGPVIADNGEGEA
-293 EEQNDPKV
+293 EEQKDPKV
-301 DKNNNSITTYKGGQ
+301 DKNNNSITTYKERQ
-315 IAENPQLIADAI
+315 IAENPQLIVDAI

-339 NENDIAAI
+339 NDADIAA
-347 QAYLESN
+347 
-354 SISLKLDLGGA
+354 LKKYMTNNTDATLSLDLTDA
-365 TELTVL
+365 ILA
-371 PGNNTEG
+371 
-378 SSIIDWPGLVSIVL
+378 SIPDLAFSQIKGLVSIKL
-392 PEGLTTISQLAF
+392 PEGLTKIGTSF
-404 QNCTELTS
+404 NGSVFYECTGLES
-412 VTLPSTLE
+412 VTFPSTLE
-420 TIKSSCFAQ
+420 EMVFSSFW
-429 CTGLTEI
+429 
-436 ELPSSLKTLEYSAFS
+436 
-451 GCTGLTRIDLSQT
+451 
-464 QVTFLQ
+464 
-470 NRTFSGCTS
+470 GCTS
-479 LQEVIL
+479 LETIDLSKTKVA
-485 GNSIKQIGSDSF
+485 SIEAALFRNCSSLTSVSF
-497 YNCTALT
+497 GPETSVFNNTVFVGCSSLT
-504 TIDLAL
+504 TIDLSL
-510 CDNIPT
+510 CEAVP
-516 ANFAIN
+516 
-522 DWNYAFENVTTSNI
+522 AFDYTPGDDSESPFYNLEKSKI
-536 TVYVKNEELKNE
+536 TIYVKDAEMKTKFESSEWVTRVGFTADNFKVKNNQ
-548 FASSFWATHEGFS
+548 
-561 TDKCVVK
+561 

>member
-1 MKYFGA
+1 MKYVGV

-57 AFEDGDQISVG
+57 AFKDGDQISVG
-68 TEDQDAVIYTKK
+68 TEDQDAVIYTKE
-80 STGWGPESGYLK
+80 GADWGPESGYLK

-110 ASMTTFNV
+110 ASMTTFDV
-118 PIDQN
+118 PASQN
-123 SLEAIGNADYMTYS
+123 TLEAIENADYMTYS

-169 DQYETGY
+169 DQYKTGY

-190 ENGTTKTGD
+190 ENGTPKTGG

-293 EEQNDPKV
+293 EEQKDPKV
-301 DKNNNSITTYKGGQ
+301 DKNNNSITTYKEGQ
-315 IAENPQLIADAI
+315 IAENTQLIADAI

-339 NENDIAAI
+339 NENDIAA
-347 QAYLESN
+347 
-354 SISLKLDLGGA
+354 LKNYMTDNTNATLSLDLKGA
-365 TELTVL
+365 TLA
-371 PGNNTEG
+371 
-378 SSIIDWPGLVSIVL
+378 SIPDLAFSQIKGLVSIEL
-392 PEGLTTISQLAF
+392 PEGLTRIGNSNSWNGSVF
-404 QNCTELTS
+404 YGCTGLES
-412 VTLPSTLE
+412 VKFPSTLE
-420 TIKSSCFAQ
+420 
-429 CTGLTEI
+429 EM
-436 ELPSSLKTLEYSAFS
+436 AFS
-451 GCTGLTRIDLSQT
+451 SFFDCTNLETIDLSKT
-464 QVTFLQ
+464 KVASIEAALFHNCSSLTSVSFGPETSVF
-470 NRTFSGCTS
+470 NNTVFFGCS
-479 LQEVIL
+479 
-485 GNSIKQIGSDSF
+485 S
-497 YNCTALT
+497 LT
-504 TIDLAL
+504 TIDLSL
-510 CDNIPT
+510 CEAVPD
-516 ANFAIN
+516 F
-522 DWNYAFENVTTSNI
+522 NYTPDDDSESPFYNLEKSKI
-536 TVYVKNEELKNE
+536 TIYVKDADMKNA
-548 FASSFWATHEGFS
+548 FVGSDWVTRVGF
-561 TDKCVVK
+561 TADNFVVKNNQ

>member
-1 MKYFGA
+1 MKRMKYVGV

-57 AFEDGDQISVG
+57 AFKDGDQISVG
-68 TEDQDAVIYTKK
+68 TEDQDAVIYTKE
-80 STGWGPESGYLK
+80 GADWGPESGYLK

-110 ASMTTFNV
+110 ASMTTFDV
-118 PIDQN
+118 PASQN
-123 SLEAIGNADYMTYS
+123 TLEAIENADYMTYS
-137 GAQTKPAS
+137 DAQTKPAS

-169 DQYETGY
+169 DQYKTGY

-190 ENGTTKTGD
+190 ENGTPKTGG

-274 VENWD
+274 VDNWD
-279 DGGSVIEDNGEGEA
+279 DGGSVIADNGEGEA
-293 EEQNDPKV
+293 EEQNNPKV
-301 DKNNNSITTYKGGQ
+301 DNINHSITTYKEGQ
-315 IAENPQLIADAI
+315 IAENPQLIVDAI

-339 NENDIAAI
+339 NENDIAA
-347 QAYLESN
+347 
-354 SISLKLDLGGA
+354 LKKYMTNNTDATLSLDLKGA
-365 TELTVL
+365 KLA
-371 PGNNTEG
+371 
-378 SSIIDWPGLVSIVL
+378 SIPAQAFVQITGLVSIKL
-392 PEGLTTISQLAF
+392 PEGLKVIGDSWNGSTFSE
-404 QNCTELTS
+404 CTALQS
-412 VTLPSTLE
+412 VEFPSTLE
-420 TIKSSCFAQ
+420 ELNFSSFW
-429 CTGLTEI
+429 
-436 ELPSSLKTLEYSAFS
+436 
-451 GCTGLTRIDLSQT
+451 
-464 QVTFLQ
+464 
-470 NRTFSGCTS
+470 GCTS
-479 LQEVIL
+479 LETIDLSKTKVA
-485 GNSIKQIGSDSF
+485 SIEAALFRNCSSLTSVSF
-497 YNCTALT
+497 GPETSVFNNTVFVGCSSLT
-504 TIDLAL
+504 TIDLSL
-510 CDNIPT
+510 CEAVP
-516 ANFAIN
+516 
-522 DWNYAFENVTTSNI
+522 AFDYTPGDDSESPFYDLEKSKI
-536 TVYVKNEELKNE
+536 TIYVKDAEMKTKFESSEWVTRVGFTADNFKVKNNQ
-548 FASSFWATHEGFS
+548 
-561 TDKCVVK
+561 

>member
-1 MKYFGA
+1 MKRMKYFGA

-57 AFEDGDQISVG
+57 AFKDGDRISVG

-110 ASMTTFNV
+110 ASMTTFDV
-118 PIDQN
+118 PASQN
-123 SLEAIGNADYMTYS
+123 TLEAIENADYMTYS
-137 GAQTKPAS
+137 DAQTKPAS

-156 KMARVVIGDIKFL
+156 KMARVVIGDINFL

-190 ENGTTKTGD
+190 ENGTPKTGG

-279 DGGSVIEDNGEGEA
+279 DGGSVIADNGEGEA
-293 EEQNDPKV
+293 EEQNNPKV
-301 DKNNNSITTYKGGQ
+301 DNINHSITTYKEGQ
-315 IAENPQLIADAI
+315 IAENTQLIADAI

-339 NENDIAAI
+339 NENDIVA
-347 QAYLESN
+347 
-354 SISLKLDLGGA
+354 LKKYMTDNTNATLSLDLTDA
-365 TELTVL
+365 ILA
-371 PGNNTEG
+371 
-378 SSIIDWPGLVSIVL
+378 SIPDLAFSQIKGLVSIKL
-392 PEGLTTISQLAF
+392 PEGLTKIGTSF
-404 QNCTELTS
+404 NGSVFYECTGLES
-412 VTLPSTLE
+412 VTFPSTLE
-420 TIKSSCFAQ
+420 EMVFSSFW
-429 CTGLTEI
+429 
-436 ELPSSLKTLEYSAFS
+436 
-451 GCTGLTRIDLSQT
+451 
-464 QVTFLQ
+464 
-470 NRTFSGCTS
+470 GCTS
-479 LQEVIL
+479 LETIDLSKTKVA
-485 GNSIKQIGSDSF
+485 SIEAALFRNCSSLTSVSF
-497 YNCTALT
+497 GPETSVFNNTVFVGCSSLT
-504 TIDLAL
+504 TIDLSL
-510 CDNIPT
+510 CEAVPAFDYTPGDDSESPFYNLEKSKIT
-516 ANFAIN
+516 IYVKDA
-522 DWNYAFENVTTSNI
+522 DMKTAFEGSDWVTRVGFTADNF
-536 TVYVKNEELKNE
+536 VVKNNQ
-548 FASSFWATHEGFS
+548 
-561 TDKCVVK
+561 

>member
-1 MKYFGA
+1 MKRMKYVGA

-57 AFEDGDQISVG
+57 AFKDDDRISVG

-101 AYYPVGENN
+101 AYYPVDKNN

-169 DQYETGY
+169 DQYKTGY

-190 ENGTTKTGD
+190 ENGTPKTGG

-279 DGGSVIEDNGEGEA
+279 DGGSVIADNGEGEA
-293 EEQNDPKV
+293 EEQNNPKV
-301 DKNNNSITTYKGGQ
+301 DNINHSITTYKEGQ
-315 IAENPQLIADAI
+315 IAENTQLIVDAI

-339 NENDIAAI
+339 NDEDITA
-347 QAYLESN
+347 
-354 SISLKLDLGGA
+354 LKKYMTNNTDATLSLDLKGA
-365 TELTVL
+365 KLT
-371 PGNNTEG
+371 
-378 SSIIDWPGLVSIVL
+378 SIPARAFVQITGLVSIKL
-392 PEGLTTISQLAF
+392 PEGLKVIGDSWNGSTFSE
-404 QNCTELTS
+404 CTALQS
-412 VTLPSTLE
+412 VEFPSTLE
-420 TIKSSCFAQ
+420 ELNFASF
-429 CTGLTEI
+429 T
-436 ELPSSLKTLEYSAFS
+436 
-451 GCTGLTRIDLSQT
+451 
-464 QVTFLQ
+464 
-470 NRTFSGCTS
+470 GCTS
-479 LQEVIL
+479 LETIDLSKTKVA
-485 GNSIKQIGSDSF
+485 SIEAALFRNCSSLTSVSF
-497 YNCTALT
+497 GPETSVFNNTVFVGCSSLT
-504 TIDLAL
+504 TIDLSL
-510 CDNIPT
+510 CEAVP
-516 ANFAIN
+516 
-522 DWNYAFENVTTSNI
+522 AFDYTPGDDSESPFYNLESKI
-536 TVYVKNEELKNE
+536 TIYVKDAEMKTKFESSEWVTRVGFTADNFKVKNNQ
-548 FASSFWATHEGFS
+548 
-561 TDKCVVK
+561 

>member
-1 MKYFGA
+1 MKYVGV

-80 STGWGPESGYLK
+80 DADWGPESGYLK

-101 AYYPVGENN
+101 AYYPVDKNN
-110 ASMTTFNV
+110 ASMTTFDV

-274 VENWD
+274 VDNWD
-279 DGGSVIEDNGEGEA
+279 DGGSVIADNGEGEA
-293 EEQNDPKV
+293 EEQNNPKV
-301 DKNNNSITTYKGGQ
+301 DKNNNSITTYKEGQ
-315 IAENPQLIADAI
+315 IAENTQLIADAI
-327 GTDGSLAISGPM
+327 GTDGSLAIQGPM
-339 NENDIAAI
+339 NENDIAA
-347 QAYLESN
+347 
-354 SISLKLDLGGA
+354 LKKYMTDNTNATLSLDLTDA
-365 TELTVL
+365 ILASI
-371 PGNNTEG
+371 PGRAFYQIT
-378 SSIIDWPGLVSIVL
+378 GLVSIKL
-392 PEGLTTISQLAF
+392 PEGLTKIGTF
-404 QNCTELTS
+404 NGNVFYECTGLES
-412 VTLPSTLE
+412 VTFPSTLE
-420 TIKSSCFAQ
+420 
-429 CTGLTEI
+429 EM
-436 ELPSSLKTLEYSAFS
+436 AFS
-451 GCTGLTRIDLSQT
+451 SFFGCTNLETIDLSKT
-464 QVTFLQ
+464 KVASIEAALFHDCSSLTSVSFGPETSVFC
-470 NRTFSGCTS
+470 NTVFVGCS
-479 LQEVIL
+479 
-485 GNSIKQIGSDSF
+485 S
-497 YNCTALT
+497 LT
-504 TIDLAL
+504 TIDLSL
-510 CDNIPT
+510 CEAVPDFDYTPGDDSESPFYNL
-516 ANFAIN
+516 
-522 DWNYAFENVTTSNI
+522 EKSKI
-536 TVYVKNEELKNE
+536 TIYVKDADMKNA
-548 FASSFWATHEGFS
+548 FVGSDWVTRVGF
-561 TDKCVVK
+561 TADNFVVKNNQ

>member
-1 MKYFGA
+1 MTYQITYQMKRMKYVGV

-57 AFEDGDQISVG
+57 AFKDGDQISVG
-68 TEDQDAVIYTKK
+68 TEDQDAVIYTKE
-80 STGWGPESGYLK
+80 GADWGPESGYLK

-110 ASMTTFNV
+110 ASMTTFDV
-118 PIDQN
+118 PASQN
-123 SLEAIGNADYMTYS
+123 TLEAIENADYMTYS

-169 DQYETGY
+169 DQYKTGY

-190 ENGTTKTGD
+190 ENGTPKTGG

-293 EEQNDPKV
+293 EEQKDPKV
-301 DKNNNSITTYKGGQ
+301 DKNNNSITTYKEGQ
-315 IAENPQLIADAI
+315 IAENPQLIVDAI

-339 NENDIAAI
+339 NENDIAALKK
-347 QAYLESN
+347 YMTDN
-354 SISLKLDLGGA
+354 SDATLSLDLTDA
-365 TELTVL
+365 ILA
-371 PGNNTEG
+371 
-378 SSIIDWPGLVSIVL
+378 SIPDRAFYQITGLVSIKL
-392 PEGLTTISQLAF
+392 PEGLTKIGFLRGNVF
-404 QNCTELTS
+404 YECTGLES
-412 VTLPSTLE
+412 VTFPSTLE
-420 TIKSSCFAQ
+420 
-429 CTGLTEI
+429 EM
-436 ELPSSLKTLEYSAFS
+436 AFS
-451 GCTGLTRIDLSQT
+451 SFFGCTNLETIDLSKT
-464 QVTFLQ
+464 KVASIEAALFHDCSSLTSVSFGPETSVFC
-470 NRTFSGCTS
+470 NTVFVGCS
-479 LQEVIL
+479 
-485 GNSIKQIGSDSF
+485 S
-497 YNCTALT
+497 LT
-504 TIDLAL
+504 TIDLSL
-510 CDNIPT
+510 CEDVPDFDYTPGDDSESPFYNLEKSKIT
-516 ANFAIN
+516 IYVKDA
-522 DWNYAFENVTTSNI
+522 DMKTAFEGSEWVTRVGFTADNF
-536 TVYVKNEELKNE
+536 VVKNNQ
-548 FASSFWATHEGFS
+548 
-561 TDKCVVK
+561 

>member
-1 MKYFGA
+1 MTYQITYQMKRMKYVGV

-57 AFEDGDQISVG
+57 AFKDDDRISVG

-101 AYYPVGENN
+101 AYYPVDKNN

-169 DQYETGY
+169 DQYKTGY

-254 NSYTYA
+254 NSYTYT

-274 VENWD
+274 VDNWD
-279 DGGSVIEDNGEGEA
+279 DGGSVIADNGEGEA
-293 EEQNDPKV
+293 EEQNNPKV
-301 DKNNNSITTYKGGQ
+301 DNINHSITTYKEGQ
-315 IAENPQLIADAI
+315 IAENTQLIADAI

-339 NENDIAAI
+339 NENDIAALNK
-347 QAYLESN
+347 YLKDN
-354 SISLKLDLGGA
+354 SDATLSLDLTDA
-365 TELTVL
+365 ILASI
-371 PGNNTEG
+371 PGRAFYQIT
-378 SSIIDWPGLVSIVL
+378 GLVSIKL
-392 PEGLTTISQLAF
+392 PEGLTKIGTF
-404 QNCTELTS
+404 NGNVFYECTGLES
-412 VTLPSTLE
+412 VTFPSTLE
-420 TIKSSCFAQ
+420 
-429 CTGLTEI
+429 EM
-436 ELPSSLKTLEYSAFS
+436 AFMS
-451 GCTGLTRIDLSQT
+451 FFGCTNLETIDLSKT
-464 QVTFLQ
+464 KVASIEAALFHDCSSLTSVSFGPETSVF
-470 NRTFSGCTS
+470 NNTVFVGCS
-479 LQEVIL
+479 
-485 GNSIKQIGSDSF
+485 S
-497 YNCTALT
+497 LT
-504 TIDLAL
+504 TIDLSL
-510 CDNIPT
+510 CEAVPDFDYTPGDDSESPFYNL
-516 ANFAIN
+516 
-522 DWNYAFENVTTSNI
+522 EKSKI
-536 TVYVKNEELKNE
+536 TIYVKNADMKTA
-548 FASSFWATHEGFS
+548 FEGSEWVTRVGF
-561 TDKCVVK
+561 TADNFVVKNNQ

>member
-1 MKYFGA
+1 MKYVGV

-57 AFEDGDQISVG
+57 AFKDGDQISVG
-68 TEDQDAVIYTKK
+68 TEDQDAVIYTKE
-80 STGWGPESGYLK
+80 GADWGPESGYLK

-110 ASMTTFNV
+110 ASMTTFDV
-118 PIDQN
+118 PASQN
-123 SLEAIGNADYMTYS
+123 TLEAIENADYMTYS
-137 GAQTKPAS
+137 DAQTKPAS

-169 DQYETGY
+169 DQYKTGY

-190 ENGTTKTGD
+190 ENGTPKTGG

-212 YALLSPTTLNES
+212 YALLSPTSLNES

-274 VENWD
+274 VDNWD
-279 DGGSVIEDNGEGEA
+279 DGGSVIADNGEGEA
-293 EEQNDPKV
+293 EEQNNPKV
-301 DKNNNSITTYKGGQ
+301 DNINHSITTYKEGQ
-315 IAENPQLIADAI
+315 IAENPQLIVDAI

-339 NENDIAAI
+339 NENDIAALKK
-347 QAYLESN
+347 YMTDN
-354 SISLKLDLGGA
+354 SDATLSLDLTDA
-365 TELTVL
+365 ILA
-371 PGNNTEG
+371 
-378 SSIIDWPGLVSIVL
+378 SIPDLAFSQIKGLVSIEL
-392 PEGLTTISQLAF
+392 PEGLTKIGNSWNGSVF
-404 QNCTELTS
+404 YGCTGLES
-412 VTLPSTLE
+412 VKFPSTLE
-420 TIKSSCFAQ
+420 
-429 CTGLTEI
+429 EM
-436 ELPSSLKTLEYSAFS
+436 AFS
-451 GCTGLTRIDLSQT
+451 SFFGCTNLETIDLSKT
-464 QVTFLQ
+464 KVASIEAALFHDCSSLTSVSFGPETSVF
-470 NRTFSGCTS
+470 NNTVFVGCS
-479 LQEVIL
+479 
-485 GNSIKQIGSDSF
+485 S
-497 YNCTALT
+497 LT
-504 TIDLAL
+504 TIDLSL
-510 CDNIPT
+510 CEAVPV
-516 ANFAIN
+516 F
-522 DWNYAFENVTTSNI
+522 NYTPGDDSESPFYNLEKSKITIYVKDADMKTAFEGSEWVTRVGFTADNF
-536 TVYVKNEELKNE
+536 VVKNNQ
-548 FASSFWATHEGFS
+548 
-561 TDKCVVK
+561 

>member
-1 MKYFGA
+1 MTYQITYQMKRMKYVGV

-57 AFEDGDQISVG
+57 AFKDGDQISVG
-68 TEDQDAVIYTKK
+68 TEDQDAVIYTKE
-80 STGWGPESGYLK
+80 GADWGPESGYLK

-110 ASMTTFNV
+110 ASMTTFDV
-118 PIDQN
+118 PASQN
-123 SLEAIGNADYMTYS
+123 TLEAIENADYMTYS

-169 DQYETGY
+169 DQYKTGY

-293 EEQNDPKV
+293 EEQKDPKV
-301 DKNNNSITTYKGGQ
+301 DKNNNSITTYKEGQ
-315 IAENPQLIADAI
+315 IAENPQLIVDAI

-339 NENDIAAI
+339 NENDIAA
-347 QAYLESN
+347 
-354 SISLKLDLGGA
+354 LKKYMTNNTDATLSLDLKGA
-365 TELTVL
+365 KLA
-371 PGNNTEG
+371 
-378 SSIIDWPGLVSIVL
+378 SIPAQAFVQITGLVSIKL
-392 PEGLTTISQLAF
+392 PEGLKVIGDSWNGSTFSE
-404 QNCTELTS
+404 CTALQS
-412 VTLPSTLE
+412 VEFPSTLE
-420 TIKSSCFAQ
+420 ELNFSSFW
-429 CTGLTEI
+429 
-436 ELPSSLKTLEYSAFS
+436 
-451 GCTGLTRIDLSQT
+451 
-464 QVTFLQ
+464 
-470 NRTFSGCTS
+470 GCTS
-479 LQEVIL
+479 LETIDLSKTKVA
-485 GNSIKQIGSDSF
+485 SIEAALFRNCSSLTSVSF
-497 YNCTALT
+497 GPETSVFNNTVFVGCSSLT
-504 TIDLAL
+504 TIDLSL
-510 CDNIPT
+510 CEAVP
-516 ANFAIN
+516 AF
-522 DWNYAFENVTTSNI
+522 NYTPGDDSESPFYNLEKSKITIYVKDADMKTAFEGSEWVSRVGFTADNFV
-536 TVYVKNEELKNE
+536 VKNNQ
-548 FASSFWATHEGFS
+548 
-561 TDKCVVK
+561 

>member
-1 MKYFGA
+1 MKRMKYFGA

-57 AFEDGDQISVG
+57 AFKDGDRISVG

-80 STGWGPESGYLK
+80 STDWGPESGYLK

-101 AYYPVGENN
+101 AYYPVDKNN

-123 SLEAIGNADYMTYS
+123 SLEAIENADYMTYS
-137 GAQTKPAS
+137 GDQTKPAS

-190 ENGTTKTGD
+190 ENGTPKTGD

-224 ETFLSVTVKA
+224 ETYLSVTVKA
-234 DDSDDTKELLV
+234 DDSDDTEVLLV

-274 VENWD
+274 VENWY
-279 DGGSVIEDNGEGEA
+279 DGGPVIADNGEGEA
-293 EEQNDPKV
+293 EEQKDPKV
-301 DKNNNSITTYKGGQ
+301 DKNNNSITTYKEGQ
-315 IAENPQLIADAI
+315 IAENPQLIVDAI

-339 NENDIAAI
+339 NDADIAA
-347 QAYLESN
+347 
-354 SISLKLDLGGA
+354 LKKYMTNNTDATLSLDLKGA
-365 TELTVL
+365 KLA
-371 PGNNTEG
+371 
-378 SSIIDWPGLVSIVL
+378 SIPARAFVQITGLVSIKL
-392 PEGLTTISQLAF
+392 PEGLKVIGDSWNGSTFSE
-404 QNCTELTS
+404 CTALQS
-412 VTLPSTLE
+412 VEFPSTLE
-420 TIKSSCFAQ
+420 VMEFSSFW
-429 CTGLTEI
+429 
-436 ELPSSLKTLEYSAFS
+436 
-451 GCTGLTRIDLSQT
+451 
-464 QVTFLQ
+464 
-470 NRTFSGCTS
+470 GCTS
-479 LQEVIL
+479 
-485 GNSIKQIGSDSF
+485 
-497 YNCTALT
+497 LT
-504 TIDLAL
+504 TIDLSKTKVASIEAAL
-510 CDNIPT
+510 FRNCSSLTSVSFGPETSVFNNTVFVGCSSLTTIDLSLCEAVPT
-516 ANFAIN
+516 F
-522 DWNYAFENVTTSNI
+522 NYTPGDDSESPFYNLEKSKI
-536 TVYVKNEELKNE
+536 TIYVKDAEMKTKFESSEWVTRVGFTADNFKVKNNQ
-548 FASSFWATHEGFS
+548 
-561 TDKCVVK
+561 

>member
-1 MKYFGA
+1 MTYQITYQMKRMKYVGV

-57 AFEDGDQISVG
+57 AFKDGDQISVG
-68 TEDQDAVIYTKK
+68 TEDQDAVIYTKE
-80 STGWGPESGYLK
+80 GADWGPESGYLK

-110 ASMTTFNV
+110 ASMTTFDV
-118 PIDQN
+118 PASQN
-123 SLEAIGNADYMTYS
+123 TLEAIENADYMTYS
-137 GAQTKPAS
+137 DAQTKPAS

-156 KMARVVIGDIKFL
+156 KMARVVIGDINFL

-190 ENGTTKTGD
+190 ENGTPKTGG

-274 VENWD
+274 VDNWD
-279 DGGSVIEDNGEGEA
+279 DGGSVIADNGEGEA
-293 EEQNDPKV
+293 EEQNNPKV
-301 DKNNNSITTYKGGQ
+301 DNINHSITTYKEGQ
-315 IAENPQLIADAI
+315 IAENTQLIADAI

-339 NENDIAAI
+339 NENDIAALNK
-347 QAYLESN
+347 YLKDN
-354 SISLKLDLGGA
+354 SDATLSLDLTDA
-365 TELTVL
+365 ILA
-371 PGNNTEG
+371 
-378 SSIIDWPGLVSIVL
+378 SIPDQAFSQIKGLVSIEL
-392 PEGLTTISQLAF
+392 PEGLTTIGNSNSWNGNVF
-404 QNCTELTS
+404 YGCTGLES
-412 VTLPSTLE
+412 VKFPSTLE
-420 TIKSSCFAQ
+420 
-429 CTGLTEI
+429 EM
-436 ELPSSLKTLEYSAFS
+436 AFS
-451 GCTGLTRIDLSQT
+451 SFFGCTNLETIDLSKT
-464 QVTFLQ
+464 KVASIEAALFHDCSSLTSVSFGPETSVF
-470 NRTFSGCTS
+470 NNKVFVGCS
-479 LQEVIL
+479 
-485 GNSIKQIGSDSF
+485 S
-497 YNCTALT
+497 LT
-504 TIDLAL
+504 TIDLSL
-510 CDNIPT
+510 CEAVP
-516 ANFAIN
+516 AF
-522 DWNYAFENVTTSNI
+522 NYTPGDDSESPFYNLEKSKITIYVKDADMKTAFEGSDWVKRVGFTADNFV
-536 TVYVKNEELKNE
+536 VKNNQ
-548 FASSFWATHEGFS
+548 
-561 TDKCVVK
+561 

>member
-1 MKYFGA
+1 MKRMKYFGA

-57 AFEDGDQISVG
+57 AFKDGDRISVG

-101 AYYPVGENN
+101 AYYPVDKNN
-110 ASMTTFNV
+110 ASMTTFDV
-118 PIDQN
+118 PKEQN

-169 DQYETGY
+169 DQYKTGY

-234 DDSDDTKELLV
+234 DDSDDTEVLLV

-274 VENWD
+274 VENWY
-279 DGGSVIEDNGEGEA
+279 DGGPVIADNGEGEA
-293 EEQNDPKV
+293 EEQKDPKV
-301 DKNNNSITTYKGGQ
+301 DKNNNSITTYKEGQ
-315 IAENPQLIADAI
+315 IAENPQLIVDAI

-339 NENDIAAI
+339 NDADIVALKKYMTNNTDATLSLDLKG
-347 QAYLESN
+347 AKLA
-354 SISLKLDLGGA
+354 SISQRAFYGV
-365 TELTVL
+365 T
-371 PGNNTEG
+371 
-378 SSIIDWPGLVSIVL
+378 GLVSIKL
-392 PEGLTTISQLAF
+392 PEGLKVIGDSWNGSTFSE
-404 QNCTELTS
+404 CTALQS
-412 VTLPSTLE
+412 VEFPSTLE
-420 TIKSSCFAQ
+420 ELNFA
-429 CTGLTEI
+429 
-436 ELPSSLKTLEYSAFS
+436 SFW
-451 GCTGLTRIDLSQT
+451 
-464 QVTFLQ
+464 
-470 NRTFSGCTS
+470 GCTS
-479 LQEVIL
+479 LE
-485 GNSIKQIGSDSF
+485 
-497 YNCTALT
+497 
-504 TIDLAL
+504 TIDLSKTKVASIEAALFRNCSSLTSVSFGPETSVFNNTVFVGCSSLTIIDLSL
-510 CDNIPT
+510 CDDVPI
-516 ANFAIN
+516 F
-522 DWNYAFENVTTSNI
+522 NYTPGDDSESPFYDLEKSKITIYVKDADMKTAFEGSDWVTRVGFTADNF
-536 TVYVKNEELKNE
+536 VVKNNQ
-548 FASSFWATHEGFS
+548 
-561 TDKCVVK
+561 

>member
-57 AFEDGDQISVG
+57 AFKDGDRISVG
-68 TEDQDAVIYTKK
+68 TEGQDAVIYTKE
-80 STGWGPESGYLK
+80 GADWGPESGYLK

-101 AYYPVGENN
+101 AYYPVDKNN
-110 ASMTTFNV
+110 ASMTTFDV
-118 PIDQN
+118 PKEQN
-123 SLEAIGNADYMTYS
+123 SLEAIENADYMTYS
-137 GAQTKPAS
+137 GDQTKPAS

-169 DQYETGY
+169 DQYKTGY

-234 DDSDDTKELLV
+234 DDSDDTEVLLV

-274 VENWD
+274 VENWY
-279 DGGSVIEDNGEGEA
+279 DGGPVIADNGEGEA
-293 EEQNDPKV
+293 EEQKDPKV
-301 DKNNNSITTYKGGQ
+301 DKNNNSITTYKEGQ
-315 IAENPQLIADAI
+315 IAENPQLIVDAI

-339 NENDIAAI
+339 NDADIAA
-347 QAYLESN
+347 
-354 SISLKLDLGGA
+354 LKKYMTNNTDATLSLDLKGA
-365 TELTVL
+365 KLA
-371 PGNNTEG
+371 
-378 SSIIDWPGLVSIVL
+378 SIPARAFVQITGLVSIKL
-392 PEGLTTISQLAF
+392 PEGLKVIGDSWNGSTFSE
-404 QNCTELTS
+404 CTALQS
-412 VTLPSTLE
+412 VEFPSTLE
-420 TIKSSCFAQ
+420 VMEFSSFW
-429 CTGLTEI
+429 
-436 ELPSSLKTLEYSAFS
+436 
-451 GCTGLTRIDLSQT
+451 
-464 QVTFLQ
+464 
-470 NRTFSGCTS
+470 GCTS
-479 LQEVIL
+479 
-485 GNSIKQIGSDSF
+485 
-497 YNCTALT
+497 LT
-504 TIDLAL
+504 TIDLSKTKVASIEAAL
-510 CDNIPT
+510 FRNCSSLTSVSFGPETSVFNNTVFVGCSSLTTIDLSLCEAVPT
-516 ANFAIN
+516 F
-522 DWNYAFENVTTSNI
+522 NYTPGDDSESPFYNLEKSKI
-536 TVYVKNEELKNE
+536 TIYVKDAEMKTKFESSEWVTRVGFTADNFKVKNNQ
-548 FASSFWATHEGFS
+548 
-561 TDKCVVK
+561 

>member
-1 MKYFGA
+1 MTYQITYQMKRMKYVGV

-57 AFEDGDQISVG
+57 AFKDGDQISVG
-68 TEDQDAVIYTKK
+68 TEDQDAVIYTKE
-80 STGWGPESGYLK
+80 GADWGPESGYLK

-110 ASMTTFNV
+110 ASMTTFDV
-118 PIDQN
+118 PASQN
-123 SLEAIGNADYMTYS
+123 TLEAIENADYMTYS

-169 DQYETGY
+169 DQYKTGY

-293 EEQNDPKV
+293 EEQKDPKV
-301 DKNNNSITTYKGGQ
+301 DKNNNSITTYKEGQ
-315 IAENPQLIADAI
+315 IAENPQLIVDAI

-339 NENDIAAI
+339 NENDIAA
-347 QAYLESN
+347 
-354 SISLKLDLGGA
+354 LKKYMTDNTNATLSLDLTDA
-365 TELTVL
+365 ILA
-371 PGNNTEG
+371 
-378 SSIIDWPGLVSIVL
+378 SIPNRAFYQITGLVSIKL
-392 PEGLTTISQLAF
+392 PEGLTKIGTF
-404 QNCTELTS
+404 NGYVFYECTGLES
-412 VTLPSTLE
+412 VTFPSTLE
-420 TIKSSCFAQ
+420 
-429 CTGLTEI
+429 EM
-436 ELPSSLKTLEYSAFS
+436 AFMS
-451 GCTGLTRIDLSQT
+451 FMGCTNLETIDLSKT
-464 QVTFLQ
+464 KVASIEAAL
-470 NRTFSGCTS
+470 FSNCSSLTSVSFGPETSVFCNTVFVGCS
-479 LQEVIL
+479 
-485 GNSIKQIGSDSF
+485 S
-497 YNCTALT
+497 LT
-504 TIDLAL
+504 TIDLSL
-510 CDNIPT
+510 CEAVPDFDYTPGDDSESPFYNLEKSKIT
-516 ANFAIN
+516 IYVKDA
-522 DWNYAFENVTTSNI
+522 DMKTAFEGSEWVTRVGFTADNF
-536 TVYVKNEELKNE
+536 VVKNNQ
-548 FASSFWATHEGFS
+548 
-561 TDKCVVK
+561 